1 MVKRGYLMFFSH
13 DEDSCEPKIVNIY
26 KRRSDAVQALAGW
39 KRYWQAVNGAEV
51 LSHADD
57 WVGVKLAGARFSQMF
72 RKIEDGDFS

>member
-13 DEDSCEPKIVNIY
+13 DADSCEPKIVNIF

-39 KRYWQAVNGAEV
+39 RRYWQAVSGAEV

-57 WVGVKLAGARFSQMF
+57 FVGVKLAGARFSQAF
-72 RKIEDGDFS
+72 RKVEESDFS